1 MAYGVSSPDVANLAV
16 GKGFILFKPDDSA
29 EFFHLGNVPTFSF
42 TPKVVVLDHFSAM
55 AGTRYKD
62 LTIITE
68 KSGEVKMDL
77 EELTAQNLAL
87 LMLGDVGDDGGSPP
101 NPQVQI
107 FSRDSLIGELK
118 FYATNEVGPRW
129 YVDLLSVNLTPSGDF
144 SPIVENAFVKMIVS
158 GSVQAVDGVFGTM
171 TLMPPVQTLPPE
183 NVLLPSITGATGAG
197 GAPAVDDVLTASVGG
212 WIGAST
218 YQYQWKNGTT
228 TMADIVGATA
238 KTYTVASGDLA
249 KKLQVEVTGT
259 NPRGTATAESAET
272 LVTVAS
278 GLLMRAPNGEQ
289 PATTEQGAPV
299 VQVSS
304 TATTPPVA
312 PTVPPSVRAPVPPAT
327 PRR

>member
-1 MAYGVSSPDVANLAV
+1 MAYGVSSPDVSNLAV
-16 GKGFILFKPDDSA
+16 GKGFILFRPDDA
-29 EFFHLGNVPTFSF
+29 ADFFHVGNVPTFSF

-55 AGTRYKD
+55 AGTRFKD

-77 EELTAQNLAL
+77 EELTAQNLGML
-87 LMLGDVGDDGGSPP
+87 LLGDVGDDGGTPP
-101 NPQVQI
+101 NLQVQI
-107 FSRDSLIGELK
+107 FSRDSLVGELK

-171 TLMPPVQTLPPE
+171 TLMPPVSTLSPE

-197 GAPAVDDVLTASVGG
+197 AAPKTGDVLTASVGG

-228 TMADIVGATA
+228 TMAVIAGATN
-238 KTYTVASGDLA
+238 KSYTIVAGDVG

-259 NPRGTATAESAET
+259 NPRGA
-272 LVTVAS
+272 TVADS
-278 GLLMRAPNGEQ
+278 AQ
-289 PATTEQGAPV
+289 T
-299 VQVSS
+299 
-304 TATTPPVA
+304 PVA
-312 PTVPPSVRAPVPPAT
+312 IT
-327 PRR
+327 